1 MNLVAKEYCACNLD
15 DNGVLIL
22 SEFAGASAQLQRGA
36 IMVNPYDVDK
46 VSDSIYKAFKMSD
59 DEKRSRMRK
68 MRQGIKKQDIFWW
81 VDTFLQA
88 AFTENLNNFPVLEHY
103 DYMP

>member
-1 MNLVAKEYCACNLD
+1 
-15 DNGVLIL
+15 
-22 SEFAGASAQLQRGA
+22 
-36 IMVNPYDVDK
+36 
-46 VSDSIYKAFKMSD
+46 MSD
-59 DEKRSRMRK
+59 GEKRLRMRK

-103 DYMP
+103 DYMPQIEISN

>member
-1 MNLVAKEYCACNLD
+1 
-15 DNGVLIL
+15 
-22 SEFAGASAQLQRGA
+22 
-36 IMVNPYDVDK
+36 
-46 VSDSIYKAFKMSD
+46 
-59 DEKRSRMRK
+59 MRK

-88 AFTENLNNFPVLEHY
+88 AFTENLNNFPVLDHY